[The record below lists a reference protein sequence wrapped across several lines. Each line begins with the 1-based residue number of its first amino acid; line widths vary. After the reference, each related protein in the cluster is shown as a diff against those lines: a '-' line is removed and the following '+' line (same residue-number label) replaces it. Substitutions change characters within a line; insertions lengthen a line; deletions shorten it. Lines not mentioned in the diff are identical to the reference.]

1 MNDDAL
7 TIYDVERGILTGEI
21 LKRENESFLI
31 LIAAAVERSLD
42 MYLAAAEPTEDKCHS
57 TN

>member
-21 LKRENESFLI
+21 LERENEPFLI
-31 LIAAAVERSLD
+31 LTAEAAERSLD
-42 MYLAAAEPTEDKCHS
+42 MYLAATEPTEDKCHS